1 MLQTTLGE
9 GKVLSASDQKVI
21 DDYKVQYKL
30 ENDVFTTKT
39 LYETFDTDWNN
50 KPGKEGYKKAVNT
63 LVSNEYNNQQF
74 NPKAI
79 IELNKRHKVNG
90 DIEQVVAKE
99 TNNASTAITAVAKFN
114 ALDTYDSNG
123 AKDFYGD
130 KTYAYLKGLSNIT
143 TVDKD
148 KNTIV
153 PADGLAKMKDIKAN
167 PDKYPVD
174 MKEFNSEVKDNLKL
188 FEEKETYKT
197 YIRYGMDADEAMD
210 LIKNKTDKYTPVE
223 GANLRGYNRPVS
235 PNDNKYM
242 TMTID
247 DIQKSNKNMVGFAYN
262 PQDNS
267 FYFSSKEDMYY
278 SKIEKLD
285 SKGNKIPINTLED
298 LNSVFENKRKDKE
311 ISKEDKAFD

>member
-9 GKVLSASDQKVI
+9 GNVLSASDKKVI

-30 ENDVFTTKT
+30 ENDVFTTKK

-50 KPGKEGYKKAVNT
+50 QPGKEGYKKAVNT

-143 TVDKD
+143 TIDKD
-148 KNTIV
+148 KNTII

-210 LIKNKTDKYTPVE
+210 LIKNKTDK
-223 GANLRGYNRPVS
+223 
-235 PNDNKYM
+235 
-242 TMTID
+242 
-247 DIQKSNKNMVGFAYN
+247 
-262 PQDNS
+262 
-267 FYFSSKEDMYY
+267 
-278 SKIEKLD
+278 KI
-285 SKGNKIPINTLED
+285 NI
-298 LNSVFENKRKDKE
+298 
-311 ISKEDKAFD
+311 